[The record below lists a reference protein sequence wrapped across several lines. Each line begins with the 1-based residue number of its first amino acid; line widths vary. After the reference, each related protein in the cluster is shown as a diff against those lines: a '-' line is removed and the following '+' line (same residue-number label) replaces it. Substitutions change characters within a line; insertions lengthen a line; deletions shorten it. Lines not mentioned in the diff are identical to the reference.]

1 MLTLSG
7 LTLLAG
13 IWLSPNCPTSFQIT
27 NTTVGAI
34 SKSSELLVCVRNSTL
49 IRGEDG
55 NLKLV
60 LNASKLGPTCLVY
73 PNGLSPD
80 LSFDLLSKGYRGC
93 WSLYP
98 PSQPIAIVNI
108 GKPDRQQISSALK
121 TFRPT
126 QPRILVKP
134 NQGLLV
140 GDVLNF
146 SQTAKMQVI
155 KTKLLDL
162 PCQVRFTPR
171 SYAWLI
177 GQTRFRTA
185 QLRYVAKEPGSL
197 SASLTVSYGIEYRF
211 AGLTSWSTVRPG
223 LISNAPTIRLNI
235 GVIPIEPPNRKV
247 PRLVDKPCGLT
258 PRWGC

>member
-13 IWLSPNCPTSFQIT
+13 IWLSPTCPTNFQIT

-34 SKSSELLVCVRNSTL
+34 SNSSELLICVKDSTL

-60 LNASKLGPTCLVY
+60 LNSSQQGPTCLVY

-80 LSFDLLSKGYRGC
+80 LSLDLLSKGYRGC

-98 PSQPIAIVNI
+98 PSQSIAIVNI

-134 NQGLLV
+134 NQGLFV

-146 SQTAKMQVI
+146 SQTAKTQVI
-155 KTKLLDL
+155 KSKLLNL
-162 PCQVRFTPR
+162 PCQIRFTPK
-171 SYAWLI
+171 SYSWLI
-177 GQTRFRTA
+177 GQSRFRTA
-185 QLRYVAKEPGSL
+185 QPRYLLKEQGLL
-197 SASLTVSYGIEYRF
+197 SASLAVSYSIEYRF
-211 AGLTSWSTVRPG
+211 SGLTSWTTVRPSI
-223 LISNAPTIRLNI
+223 ISRAPSVRLTVGI
-235 GVIPIEPPNRKV
+235 LPTEPPKRKV
-247 PRLVDKPCGLT
+247 PRLVDKPCGLA